1 LPKGRSRLVL
11 FPLAIFA
18 LLIGPVAAGLLGAA
32 LPAFGY
38 LPAIGLERFSLEPF
52 AALLAMPGIFR
63 SALLSLWAGLGTTF
77 IAFAIVAAFLAGW
90 HGTRLFGWLQRL
102 VSPLLSVPHAATA
115 FGLAFLIAPSG
126 LVLRAFS
133 PWATGL
139 ERPPDWLI
147 VHDPAGLA
155 MMAGLVVKEVPF
167 LFLMALAALPQ
178 AEAVP
183 RLRAARALGYGRMAA
198 FLLAVLPGL
207 YGQLRLPLFAVI
219 AYASSVVD
227 VALILGPTL
236 PAPLAVRILAWQADP
251 DLAYRSIAAAGAM
264 LQLAVTGAAIL
275 VWWLAERLVARIG
288 LAVIET
294 GRRFSRER
302 ALRLLAAGAMSLA
315 ALLVLAGIG
324 ALALWSLA
332 GLWTFPDL
340 LPKSFG
346 LSSWMRLSGTLATPA
361 ANAFLVA
368 ASSAALAVVL
378 ALGALEY
385 EVRAGATP
393 TVRALVALYL
403 PLLVPQIAF
412 LFGLDI
418 LFIRLGLD
426 GMLLAVVLVHLVF
439 VFPYVLLSLA
449 DPWRAFDPRYGQM
462 AKSLGRGPDAVFW
475 RVRLPMLARPVATAA
490 ALGFAVSVALY
501 LPTLLIGA
509 GRWPTVTTEAVA
521 LSAGGDPRAIGAT
534 ALLQALLP
542 FAGFALA
549 ALLPALLFRRRA
561 AMRAAA

>member
-1 LPKGRSRLVL
+1 MPRRRSRLVL
-11 FPLAIFA
+11 FPAAIFT
-18 LLIGPVAAGLLGAA
+18 LLIGPVAAGLAGAA

-38 LPAIGLERFSLEPF
+38 LPVIGLDHVSLEPF
-52 AALLAMPGIFR
+52 AALFAMPGILR
-63 SALLSLWAGLGTTF
+63 SCLLSLWTGLGTTF
-77 IAFAIVAAFLAGW
+77 LAFAVVTAFLAGW

-126 LVLRAFS
+126 LLLRLVS
-133 PWATGL
+133 PWATGM

-147 VHDPAGLA
+147 VHDPAGLS
-155 MMAGLVVKEVPF
+155 MMAGLVVKEIPF

-178 AEAVP
+178 VEAVP
-183 RLRAARALGYGRMAA
+183 RMRAARALGYGRMAA
-198 FLLAVLPGL
+198 FYLSVLPGL
-207 YGQLRLPLFAVI
+207 YRQLRLPVFAVI

-236 PAPLAVRILAWQADP
+236 PAPLAVRILTWQADP
-251 DLAYRSIAAAGAM
+251 DLSYRSLAAAGA
-264 LQLAVTGAAIL
+264 LVQLVVTGAAIL
-275 VWWLAERLVARIG
+275 AWWLLEKLAARLG
-288 LAVIET
+288 LAAISA
-294 GRRFSRER
+294 GRRFSRDR
-302 ALRLLAAGAMSLA
+302 APRLLAAGAMSLA
-315 ALLVLAGIG
+315 AFLVLAGIA
-324 ALALWSLA
+324 ALALWSFA
-332 GLWTFPDL
+332 GLWAFP
-340 LPKSFG
+340 G
-346 LSSWMRLSGTLATPA
+346 LMPGRFTLSAWMRLSGALTVPLT
-361 ANAFLVA
+361 NALLVA
-368 ASSAALAVVL
+368 AASAAGAVVL

-418 LFIRLGLD
+418 LFIRLGFD
-426 GMLLAVVLVHLVF
+426 GMLFAVILVHLVF

-449 DPWRAFDPRYGQM
+449 DPWRAFDPRY
-462 AKSLGRGPDAVFW
+462 ARIAASLGRGADAIFW
-475 RVRLPMLARPVATAA
+475 RIRLPMLARPVATAA
-490 ALGFAVSVALY
+490 ALGFAVSIALY

-534 ALLQALLP
+534 ALVQALLP